1 MRGLGVGLGRRE
13 AVAERVHRLVEERN
27 RTLHGVHLFTSSLLL
42 LEGFAG
48 AVVSRLAGVV
58 SWRFVGKQLA
68 DLVDAVD
75 AQLKNH
81 SAWKFCFRV
90 SFRVGDCS
98 VSVTPG
104 GGVTGV
110 HNVTL
115 SWEGSVT

>member
-58 SWRFVGKQLA
+58 SWRFVGKQPASL
-68 DLVDAVD
+68 LMPSS
-75 AQLKNH
+75 KIEEIFEF
-81 SAWKFCFRV
+81 S
-90 SFRVGDCS
+90 
-98 VSVTPG
+98 G
-104 GGVTGV
+104 GEIVV
-110 HNVTL
+110 FP
-115 SWEGSVT
+115 